1 MNKCLYKNNNK
12 DLELLYNDGSD
23 KKDNYIIDVK
33 KIDNLGDVFTIKTID
48 AELNK
53 TAPIEVDDRGAITK
67 INISISNKGRYYDS
81 EPPKIII
88 EPPASSLGTQATAT
102 VKMKLTKDAADAN
115 NNYWEIDT
123 DNINITGNGSGYDA
137 VIDKDKISIEKKST
151 AQKKIVYNENKPKY
165 YLLEQKASQ
174 CNNLTDR
181 WHNWFSIPYYYL
193 GNNDGRRKAD
203 ENDRTR
209 KVFKCY
215 DKCNNKYVV
224 NNDNVCES
232 IQTFEGGKYRNY
244 IPYDPLAIIC
254 ILGSI
259 EASGTITATGNI
271 IKSTPSVVEGNYYHT
286 IQHIKAGNDEEI
298 NTDIRDKILIS
309 LSSGSNSVPNHPVKT
324 IETDITAA
332 YDSIVSYINGIITN
346 AERDELKIKTIIKN
360 DVNNFYQLFDK
371 RDELYISYLN
381 KLKDSSHFKRILYA
395 KSIAHQTADAVTIAR
410 TGTDANTDKYIK
422 YLFKYCKFLYFN
434 KNNMFAIRLLNY
446 GIYDTDYIK
455 EGIANPDEGSDDTA
469 VPSDPVKINYNP
481 VAVKIDA
488 KHKNIFDDYSNAY
501 ELYKSFILTY
511 PVILLLSVILFV
523 IIMGLYWGNVIYLAA
538 SFLNFLYVFVI
549 GFLYGCIVLLA
560 CNGLVISLAVFI
572 VSTTYKAANLIYSA
586 IMTFFG
592 LTIVRIILLFMLIT
606 ALINNNF
613 GIIYGIVMYFVNT
626 IIYFILGII
635 YFFLHLLRGI
645 IYLKSDVIIPLMFI
659 LPILYVYYKIWFNFD
674 INTLDKDIKK
684 GTKIINEHSNITTII
699 KSGSG
704 TAISTARLELYKH
717 SYFMNLYKNAFEN
730 YAEKIEE
737 IEGYNKSLLSQ
748 EQEPQQQEQ
757 EPKEELKLK
766 LKLNEK
772 NKELEEKVNDSNIFR
787 EQIKSKKKELKDFNS
802 ENDDKLRDLNK
813 DIYKN
818 MFKMGDKKTGDAI
831 TAIKDKK
838 KDILDKKNE
847 LLDKK
852 EEIKKGL
859 SDLKSKENEARSA
872 IKNIGVD
879 MKDNF
884 ISRLGKKLPDMQN
897 IKKLG
902 NIVNNNIGNKIGDKI
917 GDKIGNIIDKVKI

>member
-1 MNKCLYKNNNK
+1 MNKCLYKNK

-23 KKDNYIIDVK
+23 KNENYIIDVK

-67 INISISNKGRYYDS
+67 INISNKGRYYNS

-102 VKMKLTKDAADAN
+102 VEMKRTADTK
-115 NNYWEIDT
+115 NNYWEI

-181 WHNWFSIPYYYL
+181 WHNWFTIPYYYL

-215 DKCNNKYVV
+215 NKCTDKYIV

-259 EASGTITATGNI
+259 EASGEITTNGNI
-271 IKSTPSVVEGNYYHT
+271 IKSTPSVEGNYYHT
-286 IQHIKAGNDEEI
+286 IKNIKAGNDEDI
-298 NTDIRDKILIS
+298 NKDIQDKILNS
-309 LSSGSNSVPNHPVKT
+309 LSNSSSAPNHPVKT
-324 IETDITAA
+324 IKTDIKTA
-332 YDSIVSYINGIITN
+332 YDIIVTYINGIMTN
-346 AERDELKIKTIIKN
+346 AERNELKIKTIIKN
-360 DVNNFYQLFDK
+360 DVNNFYELFDK

-395 KSIAHQTADAVTIAR
+395 KSIAHQNADAVTITR
-410 TGTDANTDKYIK
+410 QGTDTNTIKYIK

-434 KNNMFAIRLLNY
+434 NNNMFAIRLLNY

-455 EGIANPDEGSDDTA
+455 EGIANPDEGSGDTA

-523 IIMGLYWGNVIYLAA
+523 IIMGLYWGNLIYLAA

-560 CNGLVISLAVFI
+560 CNGLVISLAVSI
-572 VSTTYKAANLIYSA
+572 VSITYKAASLIYSA

-606 ALINNNF
+606 ALITNNF
-613 GIIYGIVMYFVNT
+613 GIIYGIIMYFVNT

-635 YFFLHLLRGI
+635 YFFLYLITGI
-645 IYLKSDVIIPLMFI
+645 IYGKADVIIPLMFI

-704 TAISTARLELYKH
+704 TAISTARLVLYKH

-730 YAEKIEE
+730 YTEKIEE
-737 IEGYNKSLLSQ
+737 IEGYNKKLLPQ
-748 EQEPQQQEQ
+748 EQQPKEQEPQ
-757 EPKEELKLK
+757 EE

-772 NKELEEKVNDSNIFR
+772 NKELKEKVEDSNIYR
-787 EQIKSKKKELKDFNS
+787 EQIKSKKKELKEINS
-802 ENDDKLRDLNK
+802 KNDDTLRDLNK
-813 DIYKN
+813 DIYKD

-838 KDILDKKNE
+838 K
-847 LLDKK
+847 
-852 EEIKKGL
+852 EIKKGL

-872 IKNIGVD
+872 IKNIGAD

-884 ISRLGKKLPDMQN
+884 ISRLGNKLPDMQN

-902 NIVNNNIGNKIGDKI
+902 NII
-917 GDKIGNIIDKVKI
+917 

>member
-33 KIDNLGDVFTIKTID
+33 KIDKLGDIFTVKTIE

-53 TAPIEVDDRGAITK
+53 SVPIEVDDRGAITK
-67 INISISNKGRYYDS
+67 INISIKGRYYDS

-102 VKMKLTKDAADAN
+102 AKMKPMRDSADAN
-115 NNYWEIDT
+115 NNYWEIDS
-123 DNINITGNGSGYDA
+123 INITGNGSGSGYDA

-181 WHNWFSIPYYYL
+181 WHNWFTIPYYYL

-203 ENDRTR
+203 ESDRTR

-215 DKCNNKYVV
+215 EKCDDKYIV

-259 EASGTITATGNI
+259 ESNGKITANGNI

-286 IQHIKAGNDEEI
+286 IQNIKSGNDEDI
-298 NTDIRDKILIS
+298 NKDIRDKILIS
-309 LSSGSNSVPNHPVKT
+309 LSSGSSSVLTNHPVKT
-324 IETDITAA
+324 IETDITTANN
-332 YDSIVSYINGIITN
+332 SIVSYINGIITN
-346 AERDELKIKTIIKN
+346 AEKDELKIKTIIKN
-360 DVNNFYQLFDK
+360 DVNNFYELFDK

-395 KSIAHQTADAVTIAR
+395 KSIAHQNIEATPYTTISN
-410 TGTDANTDKYIK
+410 ANAYTDKYIK

-446 GIYDTDYIK
+446 GIYDNDDYIK
-455 EGIANPDEGSDDTA
+455 DDRIANPDEGSDDTTVA
-469 VPSDPVKINYNP
+469 SDPVKINYNP

-523 IIMGLYWGNVIYLAA
+523 IIMGLYWCNAIYLAA
-538 SFLNFLYVFVI
+538 SFLNFLYVIVI

-560 CNGLVISLAVFI
+560 CNGLVISLAVSI
-572 VSTTYKAANLIYSA
+572 VSITYKAASFIYSA

-606 ALINNNF
+606 ALITNNF
-613 GIIYGIVMYFVNT
+613 SIIYGIVMYFVNT

-635 YFFLHLLRGI
+635 YFFLYLITGI
-645 IYLKSDVIIPLMFI
+645 IYLKADVIIPLMFI

-730 YAEKIEE
+730 YTEKITE
-737 IEGYNKSLLSQ
+737 IEDYKSNKHLTEKANDDANAAQAAQAAQ
-748 EQEPQQQEQ
+748 ET
-757 EPKEELKLK
+757 
-766 LKLNEK
+766 NEK
-772 NKELEEKVNDSNIFR
+772 EKIKGDLKDKNKVFKEKTDDISIARAERRDVEN
-787 EQIKSKKKELKDFNS
+787 QLKDFDSKNDKKLKGLNRELFKNKFNIGYQKPADAIQNIKDNVGNLLDTKKDLRKELRELKTS
-802 ENDDKLRDLNK
+802 ENKAREAINTGVQNK
-813 DIYKN
+813 INNVKDTLGKNIESIIPGVKKINKEGLMNMGKDYAKN
-818 MFKMGDKKTGDAI
+818 MF
-831 TAIKDKK
+831 
-838 KDILDKKNE
+838 
-847 LLDKK
+847 
-852 EEIKKGL
+852 
-859 SDLKSKENEARSA
+859 
-872 IKNIGVD
+872 
-879 MKDNF
+879 
-884 ISRLGKKLPDMQN
+884 
-897 IKKLG
+897 
-902 NIVNNNIGNKIGDKI
+902 
-917 GDKIGNIIDKVKI
+917 DKVKI

>member
-1 MNKCLYKNNNK
+1 MNKCLYKNK

-23 KKDNYIIDVK
+23 KKENYIIDVK

-67 INISISNKGRYYDS
+67 INISNKGRYYNS

-102 VKMKLTKDAADAN
+102 AEMKLTADAN
-115 NNYWEIDT
+115 NNYWEI

-181 WHNWFSIPYYYL
+181 WHNWFTIPYYYL

-259 EASGTITATGNI
+259 EASGEITTSGNI
-271 IKSTPSVVEGNYYHT
+271 IKSTPSVEGNYYHT

-298 NTDIRDKILIS
+298 NTDIRDRILNT
-309 LSSGSNSVPNHPVKT
+309 LSSGTNSDLPNHPVKT
-324 IETDITAA
+324 IKTDITTANNN
-332 YDSIVSYINGIITN
+332 IVTYINGIITN
-346 AERDELKIKTIIKN
+346 AERNELKIKTIIKN

-395 KSIAHQTADAVTIAR
+395 KSIAHQNADAVTITR
-410 TGTDANTDKYIK
+410 TGTDANTVKYIK

-455 EGIANPDEGSDDTA
+455 EEIANPDEGSDDTA

-560 CNGLVISLAVFI
+560 CNGLVISLAVSI
-572 VSTTYKAANLIYSA
+572 VSITYKAASIIYSA

-606 ALINNNF
+606 ALITNNF
-613 GIIYGIVMYFVNT
+613 GIIYGIIMYFVNT

-635 YFFLHLLRGI
+635 YFFLYLLRGI

-730 YAEKIEE
+730 YTEKITE
-737 IEGYNKSLLSQ
+737 IEGYNKKLLPQ
-748 EQEPQQQEQ
+748 EQQQEPQEQQ
-757 EPKEELKLK
+757 PKEELKLK
-766 LKLNEK
+766 EK
-772 NKELEEKVNDSNIFR
+772 NKELEEKVNDSNIYR

-802 ENDDKLRDLNK
+802 KNDDKLRDLNK

-818 MFKMGDKKTGDAI
+818 MLKIGDKKPEDAI

-838 KDILDKKNE
+838 NK
-847 LLDKK
+847 LLDNK
-852 EEIKKGL
+852 EKVKKGL
-859 SDLKSKENEARSA
+859 SELKSKENEARSA
-872 IKNIGVD
+872 IKNIGAD
-879 MKDNF
+879 MKNNF
-884 ISRLGKKLPDMQN
+884 ISNLGNKLQDMEK

-902 NIVNNNIGNKIGDKI
+902 NIVNNNIGDKI

>member
-1 MNKCLYKNNNK
+1 MNKCLYKNK
-12 DLELLYNDGSD
+12 DLELLYNDVSD
-23 KKDNYIIDVK
+23 KKDKNIIDVK
-33 KIDNLGDVFTIKTID
+33 KIDNLGDIFTIKTID

-67 INISISNKGRYYDS
+67 INISNKGRYYNS

-88 EPPASSLGTQATAT
+88 EPPASSLGTQATVTAE
-102 VKMKLTKDAADAN
+102 MKLTADAK
-115 NNYWEIDT
+115 NNYWEIDK
-123 DNINITGNGSGYDA
+123 IKISGNGSGYDA

-215 DKCNNKYVV
+215 DKCYDKYIV

-259 EASGTITATGNI
+259 EANGEITATGNI

-286 IQHIKAGNDEEI
+286 IQHIKAGNDEDI
-298 NTDIRDKILIS
+298 NTDIRYRILNT
-309 LSSGSNSVPNHPVKT
+309 LSNYSELTNHPVKT
-324 IETDITAA
+324 IKTDITTANNN
-332 YDSIVSYINGIITN
+332 IVTYINGIITN
-346 AERDELKIKTIIKN
+346 AERNELKIKTIIKN

-395 KSIAHQTADAVTIAR
+395 KSIAHQTAEAVTI
-410 TGTDANTDKYIK
+410 TGTDANTDTDKYIK

-455 EGIANPDEGSDDTA
+455 EEIANPDEGSGDTA

-511 PVILLLSVILFV
+511 PVILLLSVILFI
-523 IIMGLYWGNVIYLAA
+523 IIMVLYWGNVIYLAA
-538 SFLNFLYVFVI
+538 SILNFLYVFVI

-572 VSTTYKAANLIYSA
+572 VSITYKAANLIYSA

-592 LTIVRIILLFMLIT
+592 LTIVRIILLLMLIT
-606 ALINNNF
+606 ALANNNF

-635 YFFLHLLRGI
+635 YFFLYLITGI
-645 IYLKSDVIIPLMFI
+645 IYGKADVIIPLMFI

-674 INTLDKDIKK
+674 INTLDKDVKK

-730 YAEKIEE
+730 YTEKITE
-737 IEGYNKSLLSQ
+737 IEGYNKSLLPQ
-748 EQEPQQQEQ
+748 EQQPQEQ
-757 EPKEELKLK
+757 QPQEQQPNEQQPNEQLK

-772 NKELEEKVNDSNIFR
+772 NKELKEKVNDSNIFR
-787 EQIKSKKKELKDFNS
+787 EQIKSKKKELKEFNS
-802 ENDDKLRDLNK
+802 ENDDRLRDLNK

-831 TAIKDKK
+831 KAIKDKK
-838 KDILDKKNE
+838 E
-847 LLDKK
+847 LLNKK

-859 SDLKSKENEARSA
+859 SELKSKENEARSA
-872 IKNIGVD
+872 IKNIGAD
-879 MKDNF
+879 MKNNF
-884 ISRLGKKLPDMQN
+884 ISNLGNKLQDMEK

-902 NIVNNNIGNKIGDKI
+902 NIVNNNIGNKIGN
-917 GDKIGNIIDKVKI
+917 KIGNIIDKVKI

>member
-1 MNKCLYKNNNK
+1 MNKCLYNNNNK

-33 KIDNLGDVFTIKTID
+33 KIDKLGDIFTIKTID

-53 TAPIEVDDRGAITK
+53 SVPIEVDDRGAITK
-67 INISISNKGRYYDS
+67 INISNKGRYYDS
-81 EPPKIII
+81 EPPKITI

-102 VKMKLTKDAADAN
+102 AKMKPMADAN
-115 NNYWEIDT
+115 NNYWEIDS
-123 DNINITGNGSGYDA
+123 INITDNGSGYDA
-137 VIDKDKISIEKKST
+137 VIDKDKISIEKRST

-181 WHNWFSIPYYYL
+181 WHNWFTIPYYYL

-215 DKCNNKYVV
+215 DKCDNKYIV

-259 EASGTITATGNI
+259 ESNGKITASGNI

-286 IQHIKAGNDEEI
+286 IQNIKSGNDEDI
-298 NTDIRDKILIS
+298 NTVILAKILAS
-309 LSSGSNSVPNHPVKT
+309 LSSGTNSDLPNHPVKT
-324 IETDITAA
+324 IETDITTANN
-332 YDSIVSYINGIITN
+332 SIVSYINGIITN
-346 AERDELKIKTIIKN
+346 AEKDELKIKTIIKN
-360 DVNNFYQLFDK
+360 DVNNFYELFDK

-381 KLKDSSHFKRILYA
+381 KLKDSSHFKRVLYA
-395 KSIAHQTADAVTIAR
+395 KSIAHQNIEATPYTTISN
-410 TGTDANTDKYIK
+410 ANLDTDKYIK

-446 GIYDTDYIK
+446 GIYDNDYIQ
-455 EGIANPDEGSDDTA
+455 EGIANPDEGSDMATL
-469 VPSDPVKINYNP
+469 PSDPVKINYNP

-523 IIMGLYWGNVIYLAA
+523 IIMGLYWCNAIYLAA
-538 SFLNFLYVFVI
+538 SFLNFLYVIVI

-560 CNGLVISLAVFI
+560 CNGLVISLAVSI
-572 VSTTYKAANLIYSA
+572 VSITYKAASFIYSA

-606 ALINNNF
+606 ALITNNF

-635 YFFLHLLRGI
+635 YFFLYLITGI
-645 IYLKSDVIIPLMFI
+645 IYLKADVIIPLMFI

-730 YAEKIEE
+730 YTEKIEE
-737 IEGYNKSLLSQ
+737 IEDYKSNKHLTEEANDDAKAAQ
-748 EQEPQQQEQ
+748 AAQAAQY
-757 EPKEELKLK
+757 KIKIEELKDKNDVFSLK
-766 LKLNEK
+766 TDDISIARAERRDVE
-772 NKELEEKVNDSNIFR
+772 NK
-787 EQIKSKKKELKDFNS
+787 LKDFDIN
-802 ENDDKLRDLNK
+802 NDKKLKGLNREL
-813 DIYKN
+813 YKN
-818 MFKMGDKKTGDAI
+818 KF
-831 TAIKDKK
+831 
-838 KDILDKKNE
+838 
-847 LLDKK
+847 
-852 EEIKKGL
+852 
-859 SDLKSKENEARSA
+859 
-872 IKNIGVD
+872 
-879 MKDNF
+879 
-884 ISRLGKKLPDMQN
+884 
-897 IKKLG
+897 
-902 NIVNNNIGNKIGDKI
+902 KIGDKKPAEAIENIKNDVGNLLDTKKDLRKELRELKTSENKAREAINTGVRNKINNVKDALGKNIEGIIPGVEKINKEGLMNI
-917 GDKIGNIIDKVKI
+917 GKDYAENMFDKVKI

>member
-1 MNKCLYKNNNK
+1 MNKCLYNNNNK

-33 KIDNLGDVFTIKTID
+33 KIDKLGDIFTIKTIE

-53 TAPIEVDDRGAITK
+53 SVPIEVDDRGAIRK
-67 INISISNKGRYYDS
+67 INISSKGRYYDS

-102 VKMKLTKDAADAN
+102 AKMKLMRDSADAN

-181 WHNWFSIPYYYL
+181 WHNWFTIPYYYL

-203 ENDRTR
+203 ESDRTR

-215 DKCNNKYVV
+215 EKCDDKYIV

-259 EASGTITATGNI
+259 ESNGKITATGNI
-271 IKSTPSVVEGNYYHT
+271 IKSTPSVEGNYYHT
-286 IQHIKAGNDEEI
+286 IQNIKAGNDEEI
-298 NTDIRDKILIS
+298 NTVIRAKILTS
-309 LSSGSNSVPNHPVKT
+309 LSNITQIEKHPNHPVKT
-324 IETDITAA
+324 IETDINTANN
-332 YDSIVSYINGIITN
+332 SIVSYINGIITN
-346 AERDELKIKTIIKN
+346 AEKDELKIKTIIKN
-360 DVNNFYQLFDK
+360 DVNNFYELFDK

-381 KLKDSSHFKRILYA
+381 KLKDSLHFKRILYA
-395 KSIAHQTADAVTIAR
+395 KSIAHQNIEATPYTTISNANAD
-410 TGTDANTDKYIK
+410 TDKYIK

-446 GIYDTDYIK
+446 GIYDNDYIK
-455 EGIANPDEGSDDTA
+455 GEIANPDEGSDVTTL
-469 VPSDPVKINYNP
+469 PSNPVKINYNP

-523 IIMGLYWGNVIYLAA
+523 IIMFLYWCNAIYRAA
-538 SFLNFLYVFVI
+538 SFLNFLYVIVI
-549 GFLYGCIVLLA
+549 GFLYGCIMLLA
-560 CNGLVISLAVFI
+560 CNGLVISLAVSI
-572 VSTTYKAANLIYSA
+572 VSITYKAASFIYSA

-606 ALINNNF
+606 ALITNNF
-613 GIIYGIVMYFVNT
+613 SIIYGIVMYFVNT

-635 YFFLHLLRGI
+635 YFFLYLLRGI
-645 IYLKSDVIIPLMFI
+645 IYLKADVIIPLMFI

-730 YAEKIEE
+730 YTEKITE
-737 IEGYNKSLLSQ
+737 IEGYKSNKHLTEKANDDARAAQAAQ
-748 EQEPQQQEQ
+748 ET
-757 EPKEELKLK
+757 
-766 LKLNEK
+766 N
-772 NKELEEKVNDSNIFR
+772 EEKK
-787 EQIKSKKKELKDFNS
+787 QIMGDLKDKNNVFKEKTDDISIARAERRDVENQLKDFDS
-802 ENDDKLRDLNK
+802 KNDKKLKGLNREL
-813 DIYKN
+813 YKN
-818 MFKMGDKKTGDAI
+818 KFKIGDKKPAEAIENIKGDVS
-831 TAIKDKK
+831 
-838 KDILDKKNE
+838 N
-847 LLDKK
+847 LLDTKK
-852 EEIKKGL
+852 TLRKEL
-859 SDLKSKENEARSA
+859 SELKTKENEARSA
-872 IKNIGVD
+872 IKNIGAD
-879 MKDNF
+879 MKGNF
-884 ISRLGKKLPDMQN
+884 ISNLGKKLPDMQN
-897 IKKLG
+897 IKNLG
-902 NIVNNNIGNKIGDKI
+902 NIVNNNIG
-917 GDKIGNIIDKVKI
+917 DKIGNMFDKVKI